1 MRAWRAA
8 GPTVRWLVVLGLVMV
23 GVMVGSTPARAISSP
38 KATGCGF
45 PVFCPPTTT
54 TPPTTAYTPPPTT
67 PTTAP
72 PTTPTTAAPT
82 TTTTTPSTTT
92 TTVPVHYSTALL
104 PCRTA
109 NVAASAP
116 CDTDPKQVEVAYP
129 SGHSPPSVVVAWRK
143 GVAGTAPQ
151 PGTPT
156 VTLDPGSTV
165 PCTGISAPAG
175 QELACWPWPGGLTDR
190 SFILNGT
197 YRITAGSQKPT
208 DVGVAVPPAAPRQ
221 VVATATT
228 SSVTL
233 TWQPSAAPEP
243 DLTGYVVTRNG
254 QPVYYCSTD
263 GLGPGANIPCSKP
276 LAVTDHPGP
285 GKWTYAVSSL
295 RLGVDDASADAVGSP
310 LVAAA
315 PGAVTLTAAVTGAHP
330 LSSAG
335 LAPLPASIGTTY
347 SAASGGAGAVTPSTL
362 AGGASDPAP
371 RTAPVQNI
379 KYPGSDNPVVGKP
392 SDLALEVGRPGSH
405 TDVVPVAVLAL
416 GLIAL
421 AIAAHFLYLRVELGL
436 AEARLADRR
445 PPASRTGRPRT

>member
-1 MRAWRAA
+1 MRVWRAA
-8 GPTVRWLVVLGLVMV
+8 GPTVRWLVLLGLVMV
-23 GVMVGSTPARAISSP
+23 AVMAGSTPARAIS
-38 KATGCGF
+38 A
-45 PVFCPPTTT
+45 PTTLSV
-54 TPPTTAYTPPPTT
+54 PPPSS
-67 PTTAP
+67 TTAP
-72 PTTPTTAAPT
+72 TTSTTVASTT

-92 TTVPVHYSTALL
+92 TTVPLHYSTALL
-104 PCRTA
+104 PCRSA
-109 NVAASAP
+109 NLAPSAP
-116 CDTDPKQVEVAYP
+116 CDIDPKQVEVAYP
-129 SGHSPPSVVVAWRK
+129 SGGSPPSVVVAWQK
-143 GVAGTAPQ
+143 GVADAAPQ
-151 PGTPT
+151 PATPT

-165 PCTGISAPAG
+165 ACAGASAPAG
-175 QELACWPWPGGLTDR
+175 QELACWSWPGGLTER
-190 SFILNGT
+190 SFVLNGT
-197 YRITAGSQKPT
+197 YRLTAGSQKPT

-228 SSVTL
+228 TSVTV

-254 QPVYYCSTD
+254 QPVYYCSID

-310 LVAAA
+310 PVVAA
-315 PGAVTLTAAVTGAHP
+315 PGPVTLTAALAGGHT

-335 LAPLPASIGTTY
+335 LAPMPASIGTTY
-347 SAASGGAGAVTPSTL
+347 SAAGGGAAVTASTL
-362 AGGASDPAP
+362 AGVSSDPAS
-371 RTAPVQNI
+371 RSAPVHNI

-392 SDLALEVGRPGSH
+392 SDLALKVRHRGSH

-421 AIAAHFLYLRVELGL
+421 AIAAHFVYLRMELGL
-436 AEARLADRR
+436 AEARLAERRR
-445 PPASRTGRPRT
+445 PPSPTGRPRP